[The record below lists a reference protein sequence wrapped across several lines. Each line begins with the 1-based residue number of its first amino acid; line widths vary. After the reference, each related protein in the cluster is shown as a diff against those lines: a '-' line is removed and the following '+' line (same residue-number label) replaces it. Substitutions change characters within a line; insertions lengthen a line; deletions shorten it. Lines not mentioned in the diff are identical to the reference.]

1 MYRILGPLE
10 LVVGRKPVRI
20 GRNRQA
26 VILALLLLNANKT
39 VPVDRLVEA
48 VWCGDPPKTA
58 HEQILTCVWRL
69 RSLLTRE
76 GYTDC
81 PIETRTLGYVLHVKE
96 DQLDAWLFE
105 SLVREARA
113 AREVGDS
120 ARAIEGFRKALALFN
135 GPVLNEIP
143 NVAVQVTA
151 AQWEEQ
157 RLAVFEEC
165 VDLELAT
172 GVDQHLIGELTA
184 MVRENPLC
192 EQMRGQLMVALDR
205 KGRRADA
212 LAVYRSGRQTLV
224 TQLGLEPGPK
234 LQELHRQVLTGTTQI
249 TEEPRTSVPRQL
261 PPDIADFTGREDQ
274 VEKLVS
280 FLASGSGKS
289 ASAPRTAV
297 VMGRAGV
304 GKTALALHAAH
315 KAADRF
321 ADGQLYAHLGGSS
334 GAPVDPAVLVRRF
347 LRGLGVAEKR
357 VPDSAKEQIAMY
369 RSILAER
376 SLLIV
381 LDDVSDTEQV
391 WPLLAGSA
399 STVVLATTST
409 RRVELAGAQHVELD
423 ALGQQEAIAMLSR
436 IVGDSRVTAEPT
448 AARPL
453 VEAIGRLPL
462 AVRAAGSR
470 LTSRPHLGF
479 DYVAKRLQDDE
490 RCLDELVCRSF
501 DVPSRLD
508 SSLLTLTDEER
519 HLWLALNLLGLTDFA
534 SWAAAAVL
542 DRSVST
548 AEKMMDS
555 LVDRRLL
562 DVLGEDVTGTA
573 RYRID
578 RLAGIHAR
586 KRALSE
592 LSPAVREVALERAA
606 HTWLTLA
613 GHAFRMLGCRPGMV
627 GQRLGDC
634 KLEADVVTA
643 VRDVPD
649 VWLKTERAAL
659 DQILELGR
667 HLFPGLRRRELIRYI
682 DGLVA
687 EGR

>member
-10 LVVGRKPVRI
+10 LVVGRKTVRI

-69 RSLLTRE
+69 RTLLTRE

-81 PIETRTLGYVLHVKE
+81 PIETRPLGYVLHVKE

-113 AREVGDS
+113 AREAGDS

-234 LQELHRQVLTGTTQI
+234 LQELHRQVLMGTVQI
-249 TEEPRTSVPRQL
+249 TEEPHTSVPRQL

-280 FLASGSGKS
+280 FLTSGSDKS
-289 ASAPRTAV
+289 ASAPQTAV

-391 WPLLAGSA
+391 WPLLAGSG

-448 AARPL
+448 AVRPL

-470 LTSRPHLGF
+470 LTSRPHLGL

-490 RCLDELVCRSF
+490 RCLDELVCSSF

-613 GHAFRMLGCRPGMV
+613 GQAFRMLGCRPGMMD
-627 GQRLGDC
+627 QRLGDC

-667 HLFPGLRRRELIRYI
+667 HLFPGLRRQELIRYI